1 MYHIVA
7 RVFFITCYDILMNNS
22 GENII
27 KVSSVSA
34 ARRKHFRDTNKHIQ
48 KHGELLW
55 LAALVTAYQ
64 NGGYD
69 ELKRNYEKVP
79 LKYLQ
84 LLLEAYQ
91 FKNTEREFSMAQAVA
106 RPHMKKGD
114 AKKYMQELA
123 NKLEGKD

>member
-1 MYHIVA
+1 
-7 RVFFITCYDILMNNS
+7 MNNG

-34 ARRKHFRDTNKHIQ
+34 ARRQHYRDTNKHI
-48 KHGELLW
+48 KKYGELLW

-64 NGGYD
+64 NGGYE
-69 ELKRNYEKVP
+69 ELKSNYEKVP

-91 FKNTEREFSMAQAVA
+91 FKNAEREFSIAQAA
-106 RPHMKKGD
+106 SRPHLKKGD